1 MTIETRFGPYGGR
14 FVPETLIPALDELT
28 AAYEE
33 ARADAAFQAELA
45 YLLADYA
52 GRPTPLFHAARLSER
67 CRATI
72 LLKRE
77 DLCHTG
83 AHKIN
88 NVLGQ
93 ALLAKRMGKRRVI
106 AETGAGQHGVAT
118 ATACALLDLECVV
131 YMGAEDVRRQELN
144 VVRMRLLGAQVVP
157 VESGSRTLKDAMNE
171 ALRDWVTNVRETFYV
186 IGSVAG
192 PAPYPA
198 MVRDFQAVIG
208 AETIAQVRERF
219 GHLPDE
225 IVACVGGGSNA
236 MGIFHAFRDLAS
248 VRLTG
253 VEAAGEGLD
262 GRHGAPLAKG
272 SPGVLHGSYSYLL
285 QDAWGQVAEAHSIS
299 AGLDYPGVGPE
310 HSWLKDSGRAAYAAA
325 TDDEALAAFRTL
337 AELEGIIPALESAH
351 AVAYVLRGPSDTEP
365 TAPSPSQTGRFTIPG
380 EAEFD
385 PAATRFARGDLV
397 IVNLSGRG
405 DKDVYEAGARLGA
418 AVMSVRK
425 LPHPPQE
432 PEHKPPTTPVD
443 DPASAADPVETAAR
457 RPAGRLAPRLAR
469 AFSKPRAQRAALIP
483 YLTGGHPDLKTSD
496 RLIATLVDAGAD
508 IVELGVP
515 FSDPIADGPVVQQS
529 THTALT
535 AGITP
540 DDVLGLA
547 AAHSAG
553 APFVLLTYL
562 NSILAFG
569 AERFFTRAATAGVEA
584 LVIPD
589 LPLDEAA
596 GQMVS
601 LAREAGGLAAL
612 AAGAGVSLVP
622 MATPTSTDERL
633 DLVAAAATSF
643 IYCVAVTGVT
653 GARAE
658 VGAELPALL
667 ARLRERTDAPLAVG
681 FGISTPEQAA
691 GVAGLADGVIIGSAL
706 IDAVTRAATP
716 DDACAAARSLVSA
729 ASAAI
734 AAG

>member
-1 MTIETRFGPYGGR
+1 MAAAIAALHPVAVDVSSGVEWVPGIKDAKRLREFFAAVERADQEAADQAAAARREAGVTIETRFGPYGGR

-52 GRPTPLFHAARLSER
+52 GRPTPLFHAERLSER
-67 CRATI
+67 CGATI

-144 VVRMRLLGAQVVP
+144 VVRMRLLGATVVP

-225 IVACVGGGSNA
+225 VVACVGGGSNA

-351 AVAYVLRGPSDTEP
+351 AVAYVLRGPSDAEP

-380 EAEFD
+380 ETEGSSPAARAS
-385 PAATRFARGDLV
+385 PAAT
-397 IVNLSGRG
+397 S
-405 DKDVYEAGARLGA
+405 
-418 AVMSVRK
+418 S
-425 LPHPPQE
+425 
-432 PEHKPPTTPVD
+432 
-443 DPASAADPVETAAR
+443 S
-457 RPAGRLAPRLAR
+457 
-469 AFSKPRAQRAALIP
+469 S
-483 YLTGGHPDLKTSD
+483 TS
-496 RLIATLVDAGAD
+496 R
-508 IVELGVP
+508 
-515 FSDPIADGPVVQQS
+515 
-529 THTALT
+529 
-535 AGITP
+535 
-540 DDVLGLA
+540 
-547 AAHSAG
+547 
-553 APFVLLTYL
+553 
-562 NSILAFG
+562 
-569 AERFFTRAATAGVEA
+569 
-584 LVIPD
+584 
-589 LPLDEAA
+589 
-596 GQMVS
+596 
-601 LAREAGGLAAL
+601 
-612 AAGAGVSLVP
+612 
-622 MATPTSTDERL
+622 
-633 DLVAAAATSF
+633 AAATRTSTRPAPSSER
-643 IYCVAVTGVT
+643 CHE
-653 GARAE
+653 RA
-658 VGAELPALL
+658 
-667 ARLRERTDAPLAVG
+667 
-681 FGISTPEQAA
+681 QAA
-691 GVAGLADGVIIGSAL
+691 APAG
-706 IDAVTRAATP
+706 
-716 DDACAAARSLVSA
+716 
-729 ASAAI
+729 
-734 AAG
+734 